1 MIRSLGLVGALAL
14 VLQGCM
20 GQPACTDGGEDVLL
34 IPVARLA
41 SVTSLRATGSCTVGP
56 VPASC
61 SGATRCSEWE
71 GGQVALVPVTSSA
84 RGKCLVNVDFS
95 DGCAT
100 EVHAYEFTGPHENCC
115 GDICADSRSAYAVA
129 SSCGK

>member
-1 MIRSLGLVGALAL
+1 MRLFGLGCALAL
-14 VLQGCM
+14 VLHGCM
-20 GQPACTDGGEDVLL
+20 GQPACTDSGEDKL
-34 IPVARLA
+34 IIPAARLA
-41 SVTSLRATGSCTVGP
+41 SVTGLRATGTCTVGP

-61 SGATRCSEWE
+61 SVATQCFQWRGEDAA
-71 GGQVALVPVTSSA
+71 VVTVTSSA
-84 RGKCLVNVDFS
+84 RGKCLVNVDFN

-115 GDICADSRSAYAVA
+115 GDICANSRSAYAVA